1 MIDKVS
7 DRLPSW
13 KSKLLSK
20 AGRAV
25 LVKSTL
31 SAIPV
36 HTAMVVDLSPWAV
49 KCIDKKR
56 RTFLRKGSDEVKGGH
71 CMLAWPKVCR
81 PPELGGLGFLD
92 LQLFGYALRMR
103 WLWLKRTDDSRPWSQ
118 LPDRGENVVQAMF
131 QASISIDLGDGASS
145 FFWTDRW
152 IQGKSIRDLALCLF
166 NAVGSWTQRTRTVA
180 QGLQGDRWVKDISGA
195 LTEQVILDF
204 LLVWDITRTITLRA
218 GIPDRLLWKWTSDQN
233 FSTASAYKAF
243 FIGQSSILGSK
254 ILSKT
259 RAPGKCKFF
268 GWLVLHDRCWTS
280 ARRRRHNL
288 QTDDSCA
295 LGCQESETIT
305 HLLVGCSFAREIW
318 HAVLLRLHWQQLA
331 PGSNIFCLVDWWS
344 LARKLIPKTDR
355 RSFDCMVILISWILW
370 NERNKR
376 VFYHQVRTSR
386 HSPATRLYH

>member
-1 MIDKVS
+1 
-7 DRLPSW
+7 
-13 KSKLLSK
+13 
-20 AGRAV
+20 
-25 LVKSTL
+25 
-31 SAIPV
+31 
-36 HTAMVVDLSPWAV
+36 
-49 KCIDKKR
+49 
-56 RTFLRKGSDEVKGGH
+56 
-71 CMLAWPKVCR
+71 
-81 PPELGGLGFLD
+81 
-92 LQLFGYALRMR
+92 
-103 WLWLKRTDDSRPWSQ
+103 
-118 LPDRGENVVQAMF
+118 MF

-145 FFWTDRW
+145 FFWMDRW

-195 LTEQVILDF
+195 LTVQVILDF

-218 GIPDRLLWKWTSDQN
+218 GTPDRLLWKWTSDQN

-243 FIGQSSILGSK
+243 FIGQNSIPGAK

-295 LGCQESETIT
+295 LCCQESETIT
-305 HLLVGCSFAREIW
+305 HLLVGCSLAREIW

-331 PGSNIFCLVDWWS
+331 LGSNIFCLADWWS
-344 LARKLIPKTDR
+344 SARKLIPKTDR

-370 NERNKR
+370 NERNRR
-376 VFYHQVRTSR
+376 VLIIRSELVASY
-386 HSPATRLYH
+386 